1 MTESLTFSR
10 SVVENQDIIFYNIV
24 GNFVPPE
31 WRNLT
36 NNCGK
41 QLSKTSRQLLSLIV
55 SCMKTSNYRNSDEL
69 QEGYHF
75 FEKELEVCQKRV
87 KQCLTELQT
96 SGFIDF
102 TLITT
107 TIKHNVKCRNILS
120 IKLLKKFMNFC
131 KTNNSSYNSN
141 YINIQFSHKKISIQP
156 EKNYH
161 PTVKNFKKNA
171 SIYIS
176 IISRYGKNQENCG
189 QVCGQNV
196 SEPESTEEQKVNLPL
211 EVTTKRGEKTLSDID
226 STTEQNFD
234 SSPEITVSSS
244 EKSLPK
250 PESTEEKSFNLPME
264 TKVNSVNETLPYNS
278 TDDNSGDTVDN
289 ESDCDSDSDS
299 TDGYSGGSGSEQEA
313 SGKLPRWLSDITKQA
328 KGWYS
333 RRKLEM
339 FYPLTEEDAAWL
351 RKTTGRN
358 YELSFVNKLLIKHS
372 LDSPNNRFA
381 CKQAVLNY
389 MKISLIHERRPPAK
403 ANNPNFNFNLNNAT
417 RARKAYLQKVKD
429 SKGVKPL
436 NQLKRK
442 IVEAFEEHQSSTAYQ
457 LLKRCSFFGVCDD
470 EYKID
475 LADISLSET
484 DKCTLLKT
492 VQEVYGKDVQQ
503 LRITNKREVSDY
515 HLELSGLNPESV
527 WYKVRKYLLKLYGE
541 HLDKAWFSKLEAI
554 EEDTTCNKLILKPAT
569 AFIGDWIKNKYSK
582 DLEYA
587 CSKLNYTFEFMKVDR
602 MARL

>member
-1 MTESLTFSR
+1 MTKSLIFSDNLI
-10 SVVENQDIIFYNIV
+10 ENQDIIFYNIV

-55 SCMKTSNYRNSDEL
+55 SCMKTDKYRNSDEL

-75 FEKELEVCQKRV
+75 FEKELEVSQSRV
-87 KQCLTELQT
+87 KQCLTELQK
-96 SGFIDF
+96 SGFIYH

-107 TIKHNVKCRNILS
+107 IKYNIKCRNILS
-120 IKLLKKFMNFC
+120 IKLLKKFINFR
-131 KTNNSSYNSN
+131 KANNNSYYFNHTNIQSSYKKIYTQPRKNSN
-141 YINIQFSHKKISIQP
+141 STEKKL
-156 EKNYH
+156 
-161 PTVKNFKKNA
+161 KKNA
-171 SIYIS
+171 SIYNIS

-189 QVCGQNV
+189 QVCGQTV
-196 SEPESTEEQKVNLPL
+196 SEPESAEEQKVNLPL
-211 EVTTKRGEKTLSDID
+211 EVAVKRGEQSLSEVE
-226 STTEQNFD
+226 STTEQSFD
-234 SSPEITVSSS
+234 SSPEITVSSA
-244 EKSLPK
+244 
-250 PESTEEKSFNLPME
+250 
-264 TKVNSVNETLPYNS
+264 NETLPCNS
-278 TDDNSGDTVDN
+278 SDTAPTDD
-289 ESDCDSDSDS
+289 ESDYDSDSDS

-313 SGKLPRWLSDITKQA
+313 SGKLPRVKRWVSDIAKHT

-333 RRKLEM
+333 PRKLEM
-339 FYPLTEEDAAWL
+339 FYPLTEEDAIWL

-358 YELSFVNKLLIKHS
+358 YELSYINKLLIKHS
-372 LDSPNNRFA
+372 VDSPNNRFA
-381 CKQAVLNY
+381 CKQAVMNY
-389 MKISLIHERRPPAK
+389 MKITLIHERRPPAK
-403 ANNPNFNFNLNNAT
+403 ANNPNFNFDLNNAT

-515 HLELSGLNPESV
+515 DLELSGLNPESV

-602 MARL
+602 MAGL

>member
-1 MTESLTFSR
+1 M
-10 SVVENQDIIFYNIV
+10 
-24 GNFVPPE
+24 
-31 WRNLT
+31 
-36 NNCGK
+36 
-41 QLSKTSRQLLSLIV
+41 SK
-55 SCMKTSNYRNSDEL
+55 
-69 QEGYHF
+69 
-75 FEKELEVCQKRV
+75 
-87 KQCLTELQT
+87 
-96 SGFIDF
+96 
-102 TLITT
+102 
-107 TIKHNVKCRNILS
+107 
-120 IKLLKKFMNFC
+120 
-131 KTNNSSYNSN
+131 
-141 YINIQFSHKKISIQP
+141 
-156 EKNYH
+156 
-161 PTVKNFKKNA
+161 
-171 SIYIS
+171 
-176 IISRYGKNQENCG
+176 
-189 QVCGQNV
+189 
-196 SEPESTEEQKVNLPL
+196 PESAEEQNVNLPL

-226 STTEQNFD
+226 STTEQSVNL
-234 SSPEITVSSS
+234 PTEVTVSSANEAS
-244 EKSLPK
+244 PC
-250 PESTEEKSFNLPME
+250 
-264 TKVNSVNETLPYNS
+264 NSSDASP
-278 TDDNSGDTVDN
+278 TDD
-289 ESDCDSDSDS
+289 ESDYDSDSDS
-299 TDGYSGGSGSEQEA
+299 TDGYSGGSESEQEA

-372 LDSPNNRFA
+372 VDSPNNRFA

-389 MKISLIHERRPPAK
+389 MKITLIHERRPPSV
-403 ANNPNFNFNLNNAT
+403 ANNPNFNFDLNNAT
-417 RARKAYLQKVKD
+417 SARKAYLQKVKD

-442 IVEAFEEHQSSTAYQ
+442 IVEAFEEHQPSTAYQ

-515 HLELSGLNPESV
+515 DLELSGLNPESV

-541 HLDKAWFSKLEAI
+541 NLDKAWFSKLEAI

-569 AFIGDWIKNKYSK
+569 AFIGYWIKTKYSK
-582 DLEYA
+582 DLEDA
-587 CSKLNYTFEFMKVDR
+587 CSILNYTFEFMKVDS
-602 MARL
+602 MAGL

>member
-1 MTESLTFSR
+1 MTESLIFSDNLI
-10 SVVENQDIIFYNIV
+10 ENSDTIFYNIV

-55 SCMKTSNYRNSDEL
+55 SCTKTDSYNNTQEL
-69 QEGYHF
+69 QESYHF
-75 FEKELEVCQKRV
+75 FEKELEVSQSRV
-87 KQCLTELQT
+87 KQCLTELQK
-96 SGFIDF
+96 SGFIYH

-107 TIKHNVKCRNILS
+107 IKYNIKCRNILS
-120 IKLLKKFMNFC
+120 IKLLKKFINFR
-131 KTNNSSYNSN
+131 KANDNSYYFNHTNIQSSYKKIYTQPRKNSN
-141 YINIQFSHKKISIQP
+141 STEKKL
-156 EKNYH
+156 
-161 PTVKNFKKNA
+161 KKNA
-171 SIYIS
+171 SIYNIS

-189 QVCGQNV
+189 QVCGQTV
-196 SEPESTEEQKVNLPL
+196 SEPESAEEQKVNLPL
-211 EVTTKRGEKTLSDID
+211 EVAVKRGEQSLSEVE
-226 STTEQNFD
+226 STTEQSFD
-234 SSPEITVSSS
+234 SSPEITVSSA
-244 EKSLPK
+244 
-250 PESTEEKSFNLPME
+250 
-264 TKVNSVNETLPYNS
+264 NETLPCNS
-278 TDDNSGDTVDN
+278 SEATPTDD

-299 TDGYSGGSGSEQEA
+299 TDGYSGGRGSEQKA
-313 SGKLPRWLSDITKQA
+313 SGKLSRWLSGFSKKA

-333 RRKLEM
+333 PRELET

-372 LDSPNNRFA
+372 VGSPNNRFA

-389 MKISLIHERRPPAK
+389 MKISLIHEKRPPVK
-403 ANNPNFNFNLNNAT
+403 VNNPNFNFNLNNAT

-442 IVEAFEEHQSSTAYQ
+442 IVEAFEQQSSTAYQ

-503 LRITNKREVSDY
+503 LRVTVNK
-515 HLELSGLNPESV
+515 NPPVVLMKIPPLIIKIFS
-527 WYKVRKYLLKLYGE
+527 YYL
-541 HLDKAWFSKLEAI
+541 A
-554 EEDTTCNKLILKPAT
+554 LIL
-569 AFIGDWIKNKYSK
+569 
-582 DLEYA
+582 
-587 CSKLNYTFEFMKVDR
+587 
-602 MARL
+602 